1 MTRRSHRPGEAAPG
15 PAPLRSAVTDG
26 HTTQFSLLES
36 DMGYETVRYEV
47 KEGVGTITLSR
58 PEAYNALNLALG
70 RDLFHATLEA
80 DEDRAVR
87 CIVITG
93 AGKAFCAG
101 GDVKDFADNP
111 DRIGAL
117 IKELTTYLHGAI
129 SRLAR
134 APKPV
139 VMAVNGIA
147 AGGGMS
153 LALSGDLVVAAESTK
168 FTMAYSKIAASPD
181 GSSSYFL
188 PRMIGLRRALEL
200 HYTNRVLSAREAMDW
215 GLVNRVHPD
224 AELPGA
230 VAALARELAQGPTL
244 AFGRAKLLFHQST
257 QESLETQMELEAQA
271 IAASGHTEDFRNGV
285 VAFARKQPVT
295 FAGR

>member
-1 MTRRSHRPGEAAPG
+1 MA
-15 PAPLRSAVTDG
+15 
-26 HTTQFSLLES
+26 
-36 DMGYETVRYEV
+36 YETLRYEV
-47 KEGVGTITLSR
+47 KDAVATVTLNR
-58 PEAYNALNLALG
+58 PESYNALNLSLA
-70 RDLFHATLEA
+70 RDIFHATLEA

-111 DRIGAL
+111 DRIGIV
-117 IKELTTYLHGAI
+117 IKELTTYLHGAV

-134 APKPV
+134 AQKPV
-139 VMAVNGIA
+139 IMAVNGVA

-153 LALSGDLVVAAESTK
+153 FALSGDLVVAAESAK

-181 GSSSYFL
+181 GSASYFL
-188 PRMIGLRRALEL
+188 PRLIGLRRALEL
-200 HYTNRVLSAREAMDW
+200 HYTNRVLSAQEAMQW

-224 AELPGA
+224 AEFGQA
-230 VAALARELAQGPTL
+230 VGALARELAQGPTL

-257 QESLETQMELEAQA
+257 HESLETQMELEAQA
-271 IAASGHTEDFRNGV
+271 IAACGHTQDFRAGV
-285 VAFARKQPVT
+285 TAFARKQPVT
-295 FAGR
+295 FEGR

>member
-1 MTRRSHRPGEAAPG
+1 MA
-15 PAPLRSAVTDG
+15 
-26 HTTQFSLLES
+26 
-36 DMGYETVRYEV
+36 YETIVYDV
-47 KEGVGTITLSR
+47 KDAIATVTLNR
-58 PEAYNALNLALG
+58 PDAYNALNLALA
-70 RDLFHATLEA
+70 RDVFHATLEA
-80 DEDRAVR
+80 DEDPAVR

-111 DRIGAL
+111 DRIGVL
-117 IKELTTYLHGAI
+117 IKELTTYLHGAV

-134 APKPV
+134 TQKPV
-139 VMAVNGIA
+139 IMAVNGVA

-153 LALSGDLVVAAESTK
+153 LALSGDLVVATESAR
-168 FTMAYSKIAASPD
+168 FTMAYAKIAASPD

-200 HYTNRVLSAREAMDW
+200 HYTNRVLGAREAMEW
-215 GLVNRVHPD
+215 GLVNRVHSD
-224 AELPGA
+224 AEFPSA
-230 VAALARELAQGPTL
+230 VSTLASELAQGPTL

-285 VAFARKQPVT
+285 MAFARKQPVT
-295 FAGR
+295 FRGR

>member
-1 MTRRSHRPGEAAPG
+1 MAYEAI
-15 PAPLRSAVTDG
+15 LYD
-26 HTTQFSLLES
+26 
-36 DMGYETVRYEV
+36 V
-47 KEGVGTITLSR
+47 KDSVATITLNR
-58 PEAYNALNLALG
+58 PEAYNALNLTLA
-70 RDLFHATLEA
+70 RDVFQATLEA
-80 DEDRAVR
+80 DESRDVR

-111 DRIGAL
+111 DRIGIL
-117 IKELTTYLHGAI
+117 VKELTTYLHGAV

-134 APKPV
+134 SLKPV
-139 VMAVNGIA
+139 IMAVNGVA

-153 LALSGDLVVAAESTK
+153 LALSGDLVVAAESAK
-168 FTMAYSKIAASPD
+168 FNMAYSRIAASPD

-200 HYTNRVLSAREAMDW
+200 HFTNRVLSAREAMDW

-224 AELPGA
+224 AEFPAA
-230 VAALARELAQGPTL
+230 VRTLARELAQGPTL

-295 FAGR
+295 FTGR

>member
-1 MTRRSHRPGEAAPG
+1 MAYDAI
-15 PAPLRSAVTDG
+15 LYD
-26 HTTQFSLLES
+26 
-36 DMGYETVRYEV
+36 V
-47 KEGVGTITLSR
+47 KDSVATITLNR
-58 PEAYNALNLALG
+58 PEAYNALNLTLA
-70 RDLFHATLEA
+70 RDVFQATLEA
-80 DEDRAVR
+80 DESREVR
-87 CIVITG
+87 CILITG

-111 DRIGAL
+111 DRIGIL
-117 IKELTTYLHGAI
+117 VKELTTYLHGAV

-134 APKPV
+134 SLKPV
-139 VMAVNGIA
+139 IMAVNGVA

-153 LALSGDLVVAAESTK
+153 FALSGDLVVAAESAK
-168 FTMAYSKIAASPD
+168 FNMAYSRIAASPD
-181 GSSSYFL
+181 GSASYFL

-200 HYTNRVLSAREAMDW
+200 HFTNRVLSAREAMEW

-224 AELPGA
+224 ADFPAA
-230 VAALARELAQGPTL
+230 VRALARELAQGPTL

-295 FAGR
+295 FTGR

>member
-1 MTRRSHRPGEAAPG
+1 MAYDAI
-15 PAPLRSAVTDG
+15 LYD
-26 HTTQFSLLES
+26 
-36 DMGYETVRYEV
+36 V
-47 KEGVGTITLSR
+47 KDSVATITLNR
-58 PEAYNALNLALG
+58 PDAYNALNLTLA
-70 RDLFHATLEA
+70 RDVFQATLEA
-80 DEDRAVR
+80 DESREVR
-87 CIVITG
+87 CILITG

-111 DRIGAL
+111 DRIGIL
-117 IKELTTYLHGAI
+117 IKELTTYLHGAV

-134 APKPV
+134 SLKPV
-139 VMAVNGIA
+139 IMAVNGVA

-153 LALSGDLVVAAESTK
+153 LALSGDLVVAAESAK
-168 FTMAYSKIAASPD
+168 FNMAYSRIAASPD
-181 GSSSYFL
+181 GSASYFL

-200 HYTNRVLSAREAMDW
+200 HFTNRVLSAREAMEW

-224 AELPGA
+224 ADFPAA
-230 VAALARELAQGPTL
+230 VRALARELAQGPTL

-295 FAGR
+295 FTGR

>member
-1 MTRRSHRPGEAAPG
+1 MA
-15 PAPLRSAVTDG
+15 D
-26 HTTQFSLLES
+26 TTIH
-36 DMGYETVRYEV
+36 YEV
-47 KEGVGTITLSR
+47 NDAVATITLNR

-70 RDLFHATLEA
+70 RDLFHAALEA
-80 DEDRAVR
+80 DEDQAVR

-101 GDVKDFADNP
+101 GDVKVFHDHA
-111 DRIGAL
+111 DRIGIV
-117 IKELTTYLHGAI
+117 IKELTTYLHGAV

-134 APKPV
+134 TAKPV
-139 VMAVNGIA
+139 IMAVNGVA

-153 LALSGDLVVAAESTK
+153 LALAGDLVVAAESAK

-188 PRMIGLRRALEL
+188 PRLIGLRRALEL
-200 HYTNRVLSAREAMDW
+200 HYTNRVLSAREALDW
-215 GLVNRVHPD
+215 GLVTRVHPD
-224 AELPGA
+224 REFSSA
-230 VAALARELAQGPTL
+230 VATLSKELAKGPTI

-257 QESLETQMELEAQA
+257 QESLESQMELEAQA

-285 VAFARKQPVT
+285 AAFARKLPPV
-295 FAGR
+295 FHGR